1 MNRYNIFYPVHKGLR
16 ALLYETAL
24 QIQQTDF
31 ANTEEAEQSLAQLE
45 IVLQLFDKHAHSED
59 TLVFSAIEQYEP
71 SVADIFE
78 KEHEKDHALGER
90 LKEFSAAFSNA
101 GTEDGKIILGKKINQ
116 AFIDFMVFNLEHM
129 AKEEDIINTA
139 LWRYYTDAELQGI
152 TQKIAA
158 AIPPSLMAL
167 YSQWMMRGLSNN
179 EITGWL
185 KQVKN
190 TAPDFVFQSL
200 IKTAEDELSIQRLQ
214 MVQEALTEGA
224 MVV

>member
-1 MNRYNIFYPVHKGLR
+1 MNRYNIFYLVHKGLR

-24 QIQQTDF
+24 LIQQTDF
-31 ANTEEAEQSLAQLE
+31 TNTDEAEQSLAQLE

-71 SVADIFE
+71 SVADAFE
-78 KEHEKDHALGER
+78 QEHEKDHALGER
-90 LKEFSAAFSNA
+90 LKEFSAAFINA
-101 GTEDGKIILGKKINQ
+101 STDDGKIILGKKINQ

-139 LWRYYTDAELQGI
+139 LWRYYTDGELQGI
-152 TQKIAA
+152 TQKIVA
-158 AIPPSLMAL
+158 AIPPPLMVL
-167 YSQWMMRGLSNN
+167 YSKWMMRGLSNN

-200 IKTAEDELSIQRLQ
+200 IKTAEDELCIQRLQ
-214 MVQEALTEGA
+214 LIREALTEGA
-224 MVV
+224 MVA